1 MKPIPKD
8 GTEGTVLGIYGIY
21 AKKSDFTGG
30 SEDWAQ
36 YQISVSRI
44 EDLGFPAR
52 VAAFRGVD
60 QGQYARLV
68 ADASREERRRRL
80 RG

>member
-1 MKPIPKD
+1 M
-8 GTEGTVLGIYGIY
+8 LGIYGIY

-44 EDLGFPAR
+44 EAVSYTHLDVYKRQL
-52 VAAFRGVD
+52 
-60 QGQYARLV
+60 YARTVRFNGKFNAYVLYIF
-68 ADASREERRRRL
+68 DFYGSF
-80 RG
+80 G